1 MAVSLVTMLAA
12 APARLGGGG
21 ALDVSLGRIVSA
33 LLVCL
38 LLAGAAALLL
48 KRGGGRIDW
57 TALRRWQAVPERRIA
72 VIETRRISAHADICL
87 FRCDDEDFLI
97 LSSATAQRVLRR
109 SPARETAS

>member
-1 MAVSLVTMLAA
+1 MSLVTMLAA

-33 LLVCL
+33 LLICL
-38 LLAGAAALLL
+38 LLAGGVAWLL

-57 TALRRWQAVPERRIA
+57 AALKPLNAVPARRIA

-97 LSSATAQRVLRR
+97 LSSATTQHVLRR
-109 SPARETAS
+109 SPARADQS